1 MNLKLARNLLILRI
15 KIFFIY
21 LERWMIMLNSKV
33 SIVTGGASGIGLA
46 VAKMLS
52 KEGSKVVIAD
62 ISEAQLVEVSK
73 ELNCDYYVSDLSK
86 RDACKALVDYTLEK
100 YSKVDILVNVAGVQN
115 VSSIE
120 DFPEDK
126 WDFMISLML
135 TAPFLLTK
143 YVWPSMKSQGWG
155 RIINLDSIHGLVASE
170 YKSAYVSAKHGLIGL
185 TKTAALEGGADG
197 ITVNAICPAYVRT
210 PLVDNQIEAQA
221 KNHGISKEEVV
232 SKIMLQKSAI
242 KTLIEPD
249 SVAQTV
255 KFLCS
260 DAASH
265 ITGSALTM
273 DGGWTAG

>member
-1 MNLKLARNLLILRI
+1 
-15 KIFFIY
+15 
-21 LERWMIMLNSKV
+21 MLNEKV

-52 KEGSKVVIAD
+52 QEGGKVVIAD
-62 ISEAQLVEVSK
+62 ISEEKLKEVSS
-73 ELNCDYYVSDLSK
+73 ELGCDYYAGDLSK
-86 RDACKALVDYTLEK
+86 RENCKALVDYVSGK

-120 DFPEDK
+120 SFPEDK

-143 YVWPSMKSQGWG
+143 YVWPFMKSQKWG

-185 TKTAALEGGADG
+185 TKTAALEGGSDG

-232 SKIMLQKSAI
+232 SRIMLQKSAI

-249 SVAQTV
+249 AVAETV

-260 DAASH
+260 DAANH

>member
-1 MNLKLARNLLILRI
+1 
-15 KIFFIY
+15 
-21 LERWMIMLNSKV
+21 MLNSKV

-46 VAKMLS
+46 IAQMLS
-52 KEGSKVVIAD
+52 KEGVIVVIAD
-62 ISEAQLVEVSK
+62 ISEARLIEVSK
-73 ELNCDYYVSDLSK
+73 EMGCDYYAADLSK
-86 RDACKALVDYTLEK
+86 RENCKALVDYTLEK

-120 DFPEDK
+120 DFSEDK

-143 YVWPSMKSQGWG
+143 YVWSSMKSQGWG

-197 ITVNAICPAYVRT
+197 ITVNAICPAYVNT
-210 PLVDNQIEAQA
+210 PLVDNQIESQA
-221 KNHGISKEEVV
+221 KNHGISKDEVV

-249 SVAQTV
+249 AVAETV

-260 DAASH
+260 NSATH
-265 ITGSALTM
+265 ITGSAITM

>member
-1 MNLKLARNLLILRI
+1 MLRE
-15 KIFFIY
+15 KI
-21 LERWMIMLNSKV
+21 
-33 SIVTGGASGIGLA
+33 SIVTGGASGIGYS
-46 VAKMLS
+46 VAKAFS
-52 KEGSKVVIAD
+52 EDGVKVIIAD
-62 ISEAQLVEVSK
+62 ISEDGLIEASQKLK
-73 ELNCDYYVSDLSK
+73 CDYFVADLST
-86 RDACKALVDYTLEK
+86 RESCKALVDYAIGK
-100 YSKVDILVNVAGVQN
+100 YGKVDILVNVAGIQT

-120 DFPEDK
+120 EFPEDK

-143 YVWPSMKSQGWG
+143 YVWSSMKAQNWG

-185 TKTAALEGGADG
+185 TKTAALEGGEYG

-210 PLVDNQIEAQA
+210 PLVDKQIEAQA
-221 KNHGISKEEVV
+221 KNHGISKDEVV
-232 SKIMLQKSAI
+232 SEIMLQKSAI
-242 KTLIEPD
+242 KTLIEPEA
-249 SVAQTV
+249 VAETV

-260 DAASH
+260 DAANH

>member
-1 MNLKLARNLLILRI
+1 
-15 KIFFIY
+15 
-21 LERWMIMLNSKV
+21 MLNSKV

-86 RDACKALVDYTLEK
+86 RDACKALVDYTIEK

-120 DFPEDK
+120 DFSEDK

-143 YVWPSMKSQGWG
+143 YVWSSMKSQGWG

-221 KNHGISKEEVV
+221 KNHGISKDEVV

>member
-1 MNLKLARNLLILRI
+1 
-15 KIFFIY
+15 
-21 LERWMIMLNSKV
+21 MLNSKV

-86 RDACKALVDYTLEK
+86 RDACKALVDYTIEK

-143 YVWPSMKSQGWG
+143 YVWSSMKSQGWG

-170 YKSAYVSAKHGLIGL
+170 YKSAYVSAKHGLVGL

>member
-1 MNLKLARNLLILRI
+1 
-15 KIFFIY
+15 
-21 LERWMIMLNSKV
+21 MLNSKV

-46 VAKMLS
+46 IAQMLS
-52 KEGSKVVIAD
+52 KEGVIVVIAD
-62 ISEAQLVEVSK
+62 ISEARLIEVSK
-73 ELNCDYYVSDLSK
+73 EMGCDYYVADLSK
-86 RDACKALVDYTLEK
+86 RENCKALVDYTLEK
-100 YSKVDILVNVAGVQN
+100 YSRVDILVNVAGVQN

-120 DFPEDK
+120 DFSEDK

-143 YVWPSMKSQGWG
+143 YVWSSMKSQGWG
-155 RIINLDSIHGLVASE
+155 RIINLDSIHGIVASE

-197 ITVNAICPAYVRT
+197 ITVNAICPAYVNT

-221 KNHGISKEEVV
+221 KNHGISKDEVV

-249 SVAQTV
+249 AVAETV

-260 DAASH
+260 NAATH
-265 ITGSALTM
+265 ITGSAITM

>member
-1 MNLKLARNLLILRI
+1 
-15 KIFFIY
+15 
-21 LERWMIMLNSKV
+21 MLDSKV
-33 SIVTGGASGIGLA
+33 SIVTGGASGIGFS

-52 KEGSKVVIAD
+52 KEGGKVVIAD
-62 ISEAQLVEVSK
+62 ISEEKLIEVSK
-73 ELNCDYYVSDLSK
+73 ELGCDYFKADLSK
-86 RDACKALVDYTLEK
+86 RENCKALVDYVTNK
-100 YSKVDILVNVAGVQN
+100 YSKVDILVNVAGIQN

-143 YVWPSMKSQGWG
+143 YVWSYMKSQGWG

-170 YKSAYVSAKHGLIGL
+170 FKSAYVSAKHGLIGL
-185 TKTAALEGGADG
+185 TKTAALEGGPQG

-221 KNHGISKEEVV
+221 KNHGITKEEVV

-249 SVAQTV
+249 AVAETV

-260 DAASH
+260 DAANH